1 MIDTIQNI
9 REQAEK
15 IKEIVRLQEI
25 KEKGLSNNRQTR
37 EQADLQT
44 KPTAEEVVR
53 ELE

>member
-25 KEKGLSNNRQTR
+25 KEKGLSNNKETR
-37 EQADLQT
+37 EKLNY
-44 KPTAEEVVR
+44 PTAEEVVR